1 MHPCFAI
8 FLLHIFS
15 HSNDNATIFGIL
27 QTSTTTSKPKLSKT
41 HEKGRSF
48 TLNGKFLRL
57 TWEAHSDWIC
67 MMPRWSGRAISRL
80 SCSNDGQLFLCSL
93 IDGWM
98 VMLRLRLQPTH
109 GENWANS
116 TSRHPKISVTLSLW
130 HLRFCGQ
137 PHSASCRAILLQLVI
152 AKLKTQSCEPNVVN
166 RENFRAKMLLNLK
179 PWAETQ
185 KKWREN

>member
-93 IDGWM
+93 IDGWSCFACVFNALM
-98 VMLRLRLQPTH
+98 
-109 GENWANS
+109 A
-116 TSRHPKISVTLSLW
+116 KIGQTALAGTRKFRSLCRCGTFGFAVN
-130 HLRFCGQ
+130 LTVQVVGRFCFNW
-137 PHSASCRAILLQLVI
+137 SLR
-152 AKLKTQSCEPNVVN
+152 N
-166 RENFRAKMLLNLK
+166 
-179 PWAETQ
+179 
-185 KKWREN
+185 